1 MEHGGDLSDAIA
13 RFGGEATAWLDL
25 STGINPTP
33 WPVPDNLLKPFLQR
47 LPARA
52 DEEALL
58 DAAREAYRVPDHVGI
73 VAAPGTQ
80 ALIQWLPRL
89 APAGAVAIATPTYS
103 EHARAWAGC
112 GHDVL
117 SMDGFDVLPADARH
131 AVIVN
136 PNNPDG
142 CIAPLDAIKRIA
154 TPVRERGGWLVV
166 DEAFV
171 DVIPDATAASLCA
184 ELPLIILRSFGKFY
198 GLAGLRLGFAV
209 AAPATIELIRNAL
222 GPWSVAGPALAVGAA
237 ALRDAGWAGDMR
249 QRLGRQAERLDAI
262 LKDTGGNIVGGTSLF
277 RLLRHPDAARIHT
290 HLAQKHIWTR
300 KFTYADDLLRFG
312 LPGTDRD
319 FARLSAALAQHGSTP
334 PPRER

>member
-13 RFGGEATAWLDL
+13 RFGGEASVWLDL
-25 STGINPTP
+25 STGINPAP
-33 WPVPDNLLKPFLQR
+33 WPVPAELLKPFLQR

-52 DEEALL
+52 DEEALR
-58 DAAREAYRVPDHVGI
+58 DAARAAYRIPDHVGI

-112 GHDVL
+112 GHAVL
-117 SMDGFDVLPADARH
+117 PMDGFDVLPADAHH

-142 CIAPLDAIKRIA
+142 RVAPLDAIKRIA
-154 TPVRERGGWLVV
+154 TCVRDRRGWLIV
-166 DEAFV
+166 DEAFI
-171 DVIPDATAASLCA
+171 DVMPDATAATMCA
-184 ELPLIILRSFGKFY
+184 DLPLIVLRSFGKFY

-209 AAPATIELIRNAL
+209 AAPATIEQIRSAL

-237 ALRDAGWAGDMR
+237 ALRDARWASDMR
-249 QRLGRQAERLDAI
+249 QRLAQQAERLDVI
-262 LKDTGGNIVGGTSLF
+262 LKRTGGNIVGGTSLF
-277 RLLRHPDAARIHT
+277 RLLRHGDAARLHT
-290 HLAQKHIWTR
+290 QLAQKHIWSR

-312 LPGTDRD
+312 VPGTDQD
-319 FARLSAALAQHGSTP
+319 FARLSAALAHDLTP

>member
-33 WPVPDNLLKPFLQR
+33 WPVPDELLKPFLQR

-58 DAAREAYRVPDHVGI
+58 NAARTAYCVPPSAAI

-80 ALIQWLPRL
+80 VLIQWLAHL
-89 APAGAVAIATPTYS
+89 AATGPVAICGPTYS
-103 EHARAWAGC
+103 EHARAWSAAG
-112 GHDVL
+112 HQVISVSELDA
-117 SMDGFDVLPADARH
+117 LPADARH
-131 AVIVN
+131 AIIVN

-142 CIAPLDAIKRIA
+142 RLFPLGTIERAAR
-154 TPVRERGGWLVV
+154 TLRERGGSLVI

-171 DVIPDATAASLCA
+171 DVTPDATAASFCA
-184 ELPLIILRSFGKFY
+184 DLPVVILRSFGKFY

-209 AAPATIELIRNAL
+209 GSPEIINLVRRAL
-222 GPWSVAGPALAVGAA
+222 GPWSVSGPAQTIGAA
-237 ALRDAGWAGDMR
+237 ALRDTDWAAATRR
-249 QRLGRQAERLDAI
+249 QLARHADRLDAV
-262 LKDTGGNIVGGTSLF
+262 LWRTGGSIVGGTSLF
-277 RLLRHPDAARIHT
+277 RLMRHPDAASLHEQ
-290 HLAQKHIWTR
+290 LAQKHIWTR

-312 LPGTDRD
+312 LPGNDQD
-319 FARLSAALAQHGSTP
+319 FARLSAALAQHFTP